1 MPPLK
6 LMTRSFA
13 RFVRKERISRPALAQ
28 AIARLSEGSVDADL
42 GGGLFK
48 QRVARPGQGRSG
60 GWRTVLVYRVEDR
73 AIFVH
78 GFAKNAKSN
87 LSAKELSEL
96 KRLAA
101 VILAM
106 APEEL
111 QAMIENGDW
120 REVNEDDGGE
130 ALQE

>member
-13 RFVRKERISRPALAQ
+13 RFVRRERIPRPALAQ
-28 AIARLSEGSVDADL
+28 AIARLGEGSVDADL

-48 QRVARPGQGRSG
+48 QRAARPGQGRSG
-60 GWRTVLVYRVEDR
+60 GWRTVLVYRAADR

-78 GFAKNAKSN
+78 GFAKNAKNN

-106 APEEL
+106 ATEEL
-111 QAMIENGDW
+111 HAMIENGDW
-120 REVNEDDGGE
+120 IEVDEEDGGE